1 MTYLLN
7 RRLFKNGVGSTL
19 AKIECDAG
27 CFVVGLDGL
36 RNPESGIRYPE
47 SGIWNPHIKETSSSN
62 LRNIFCLAFACKN

>member
-36 RNPESGIRYPE
+36 RNPESGIRNPG
-47 SGIWNPHIKETSSSN
+47 SGIHTSKKQV
-62 LRNIFCLAFACKN
+62 LQICEIYFA